1 MGLILSLIVLVASL
15 NIVGML
21 VLVVVT
27 RTREIS
33 ILRAMGASA
42 MRVRQIFM
50 LEGLL
55 IGLVGTAIGTVLGL
69 VGCEALKNYEF
80 PLDTDVYY
88 VDTLPVV
95 VQYDTV
101 AVVAMVAV
109 LICFAA
115 TLYPATIAARIRPVD
130 GLRYE

>member
-1 MGLILSLIVLVASL
+1 M
-15 NIVGML
+15 
-21 VLVVVT
+21 
-27 RTREIS
+27 S
-33 ILRAMGASA
+33 I
-42 MRVRQIFM
+42 
-50 LEGLL
+50 
-55 IGLVGTAIGTVLGL
+55 
-69 VGCEALKNYEF
+69 GCEALRNYEF

-101 AVVAMVAV
+101 AVVAAVAV
-109 LICFAA
+109 LICFLA

>member
-1 MGLILSLIVLVASL
+1 
-15 NIVGML
+15 L

-55 IGLVGTAIGTVLGL
+55 IGLVGTTIGTCLGL
-69 VGCEALKNYEF
+69 AGCEALRHYEF

-95 VQYDTV
+95 VHYETVGVV
-101 AVVAMVAV
+101 AVVAV
-109 LICFAA
+109 LICFLA

>member
-1 MGLILSLIVLVASL
+1 MLI
-15 NIVGML
+15 
-21 VLVVVT
+21 LVVVT

-42 MRVRQIFM
+42 ARVRQVFVF
-50 LEGLL
+50 EGLI
-55 IGLVGTAIGTVLGL
+55 IGIVGTAIGTVLGL
-69 VGCEALKNYEF
+69 LGCEGLKRYEW

-88 VDTLPVV
+88 LDTLPVV

-101 AVVAMVAV
+101 ALVALAAV
-109 LICFAA
+109 GICFLA